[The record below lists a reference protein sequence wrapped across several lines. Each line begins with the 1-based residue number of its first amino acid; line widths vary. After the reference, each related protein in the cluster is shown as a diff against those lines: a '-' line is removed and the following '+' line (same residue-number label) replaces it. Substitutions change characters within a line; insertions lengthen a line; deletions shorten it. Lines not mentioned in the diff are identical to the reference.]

1 MINWQTNAPLSDHTT
16 FRVGGPA
23 DHLTVVKTSA
33 ELIEAV
39 RQARKN
45 NWPYLVLGN
54 GSNTL
59 FADKGFRGA
68 VIINDSQEIKVSE
81 GKGKEPEGMKLKP
94 RFDALEKETQDLTG
108 GGYDFNDYPPVW
120 VKLDSGVTLP
130 RAIFGL
136 IAQGVTGLEWFAG
149 IPATAGGASFINLHG
164 GNKYWSDFLVEA
176 EILNDKGELIT
187 VLGSYFNYDYD
198 DSKIKKTKD
207 TVVTVTLKLYRGPKD
222 QALAIAKTW
231 SLKKSHQPQRSAG
244 CIFQNLDAA
253 TQAKLKLPTS
263 SIGYL
268 MDKELGLKGKMV
280 GNARIGEK
288 HAGFIE
294 NLGSAKA
301 DDIFQL
307 IKLMKQTAKTKFGLD
322 LKLEI
327 VPLGFTAKEAK
338 WLD

>member
-1 MINWQTNAPLSDHTT
+1 MINWQTNVLLSQHTT
-16 FRVGGPA
+16 FKAGGPA
-23 DHLTVVKTSA
+23 NHLVVVKTSA

-39 RQARKN
+39 KEAQKQ

-59 FADKGFRGA
+59 VSDAGFRGA
-68 VIINDSQEIKVSE
+68 VIINDSQEIKILE
-81 GKGKEPEGMKLKP
+81 AKGKEPESDKLKP
-94 RFDALEKETQDLTG
+94 RFDALEKETQALTG
-108 GGYDFNDYPPVW
+108 GGYDFKDYPPVW

-149 IPATAGGASFINLHG
+149 IPATVGGASFINLHG

-176 EILNDKGELIT
+176 EVLTADGELKT
-187 VLGSYFNYDYD
+187 VPASYFNYDYD

-207 TVVTVTLKLYRGPKD
+207 TVVTVTMKLYRGPKD
-222 QALAIAKTW
+222 EALEIAKTW

-244 CIFQNLDAA
+244 CIFQNLDAK
-253 TQAKLKLPTS
+253 TQAKLKLPTP

-268 MDKELGLKGKMV
+268 MDKELGLKGKKI

-294 NLGSAKA
+294 NLGQARA

-307 IKLMKQTAKTKFGLD
+307 IKLMKQTAKEKFGLD

-327 VPLGFTAKEAK
+327 VPIGFSKEEAK

>member
-1 MINWQTNAPLSDHTT
+1 MINWQTNIFLSEQTT
-16 FRVGGPA
+16 FKVGGPA
-23 DHLTVVKTSA
+23 DHLVIVKTSV
-33 ELIEAV
+33 ELVEAV
-39 RQARKN
+39 KDAQAK

-59 FADKGFRGA
+59 VADSGFRGA
-68 VIINDSQEIKVSE
+68 VIINDSQEIKVLD
-81 GKGKEPEGMKLKP
+81 KPGKEIEALKLKP

-108 GGYDFNDYPPVW
+108 GGYDFKDYQPVW
-120 VKLDSGVTLP
+120 VRLDSGVTLP

-149 IPATAGGASFINLHG
+149 IPATVGGASFINLHG

-176 EILNDKGELIT
+176 EVLTADGELKT
-187 VLGSYFNYDYD
+187 VGADYFNYDYD

-207 TVVTVTLKLYRGPKD
+207 TVVSVTMKLYRGPKD
-222 QALAIAKTW
+222 QALEIAKTW
-231 SLKKSHQPQRSAG
+231 SLEKSYQPQRSAG
-244 CIFQNLDAA
+244 CIFQNLEAD
-253 TQAKLKLPTS
+253 TQAKLKLPTP
-263 SIGYL
+263 SIGYM
-268 MDKELGLKGKMV
+268 MDKVFNLKGKQI
-280 GNARIGEK
+280 GQARIGLK

-294 NLGSAKA
+294 NLGQATA

-307 IKLMKQTAKTKFGLD
+307 IKLMKQTAKDKFGLE

-327 VPLGFTAKEAK
+327 VPVGFSSEEAK

>member
-1 MINWQTNAPLSDHTT
+1 MIIWQTNIPLSEHTT
-16 FRVGGPA
+16 FKVGGPA
-23 DHLTVVKTSA
+23 DHLVIVKTSA

-39 RQARKN
+39 KDAREK

-59 FADKGFRGA
+59 VADSGFRGA
-68 VIINDSQEIKVSE
+68 VIINDSQEIKVLD
-81 GKGKEPEGMKLKP
+81 KPGKEIEALKLKP
-94 RFDALEKETQDLTG
+94 RFDALEKAIQDLTG
-108 GGYDFNDYPPVW
+108 GGYDFKDYPPVW
-120 VKLDSGVTLP
+120 VKLDCGVTLP

-136 IAQGVTGLEWFAG
+136 IAQGITGLEWFAG
-149 IPATAGGASFINLHG
+149 IPATVGGASFINLHG

-176 EILNDKGELIT
+176 EVLTADGELKT
-187 VLGSYFNYDYD
+187 VGADYFNYDYD

-207 TVVTVTLKLYRGPKD
+207 TVVTVTMKLYRGPKD
-222 QALAIAKTW
+222 QALEIAKTW

-244 CIFQNLDAA
+244 CIFQNLDAK
-253 TQAKLKLPTS
+253 TQARLNLPTP
-263 SIGYL
+263 SIGYM
-268 MDKELGLKGKMV
+268 MDKVFNLKGTQI
-280 GNARIGEK
+280 GQARIGLK

-294 NLGSAKA
+294 NLGKATA

-307 IKLMKQTAKTKFGLD
+307 IKLMKQTAKDKFGLL

-327 VPLGFTAKEAK
+327 VPIGFSHKEAE